1 MNLIRQL
8 VVEREEVRLYMD
20 CGEAERATFHRG
32 PGRLTFSHSSAIFV
46 SNAGGTGLE
55 KFVVS
60 VIHKEVFNES
70 LINSSKN
77 ERVPKINDKF
87 QLLSCHVSEN
97 GIGGLIS
104 EKNGSYIF

>member
-20 CGEAERATFHRG
+20 CGEAERAAFHRG
-32 PGRLTFSHSSAIFV
+32 PGRLTFPHNSGIFV

-60 VIHKEVFNES
+60 LIHKEVFNE
-70 LINSSKN
+70 LKCI
-77 ERVPKINDKF
+77 
-87 QLLSCHVSEN
+87 
-97 GIGGLIS
+97 
-104 EKNGSYIF
+104 YIHKKLKGT